1 MFFSDWR
8 VLRRRWYAV
17 VAGVV
22 LTVGLCFATM
32 ALLPLRYQATA
43 ECVLLPPEN
52 SLEKG
57 DNPYLALG
65 GLSTVADILTRS
77 MTDATTTA
85 NLKAEGVTDPFTVT
99 IDPTTAAPVI
109 VIQIESATS
118 DTAVNSMRAIVAQ
131 LPQSLDQVQRSAGV
145 PTNSLIRSNVI
156 TQDSEGTP
164 QSKSQVRAL
173 LVVGVG
179 GLVGTW
185 LATATLDSLIMRRRK
200 LPVVSAGSAPA
211 SALHESALVDDE
223 TLLDFEKII
232 RSQSSAAASPSIR
245 HEAAGHAGKRD
256 IAR

>member
-1 MFFSDWR
+1 M
-8 VLRRRWYAV
+8 
-17 VAGVV
+17 
-22 LTVGLCFATM
+22 
-32 ALLPLRYQATA
+32 A

-77 MTDATTTA
+77 MTDTTTTTS
-85 NLKAEGVTDPFTVT
+85 LKAQGVTDPYTVT

-109 VIQIESATS
+109 IIQIESATS
-118 DTAVNSMRAIVAQ
+118 DSAISSMRAIVAQ

-145 PTNSLIRSNVI
+145 PTGSLIRSNVI

-173 LVVGVG
+173 LVVAVA

-185 LATATLDSLIMRRRK
+185 LATATLDSLVMRRRK
-200 LPVVSAGSAPA
+200 TLAVRAGSVHQ
-211 SALHESALVDDE
+211 STVVDDE

-232 RSQSSAAASPSIR
+232 RSQSSAAAASPAIR
-245 HEAAGHAGKRD
+245 HEAAGHAGNRD